1 MSILTP
7 EISTLTEFKGLGS
20 AVRMKYVVQPENLST
35 YTSSDSVSDIFFAIP
50 AVMNS
55 FLDGAM
61 SNLSFDIN
69 VPNGKTAA
77 LCNGSGSSVISAIEI
92 THNGQQL
99 EGLQEYGV
107 MAAFLEDFQSKGRS
121 GTISSILH
129 GTSPTTIK
137 TGYEL
142 PAALSGEPNVS
153 ATAVRIMIPIHAGL
167 FSLSSQHFPLSLE
180 GLRLRVSMAQSNR
193 ALVSTDSCTY
203 TLSNINLN
211 LETLKVSPAVFN
223 ELVQDASGVM
233 KHHSTSFTNYQ
244 ATMNAGSKNESI
256 LIPSRFS
263 SQKSIIS
270 VFRPQTYTATA
281 SNSTGGRIFP
291 NIVDYVYNIS
301 GVLYPSLKIKTGNKQ
316 VPKTGES
323 MYELLKSIDG
333 ANNPSFDCVF
343 NQAQYNANTPSVT
356 GAFAI
361 GYGFETS
368 GGYGSMPNGLIS
380 GLSTVSSNSFLQM
393 ELHGFSD
400 ASTTPTVA
408 LINDNYVLHD
418 LIIEL
423 NVSTGEVSVTK

>member
-333 ANNPSFDCVF
+333 ANNPAFDCVF

-361 GYGFETS
+361 GYGFET

-400 ASTTPTVA
+400 ASTTQTVA

-423 NVSTGEVSVTK
+423 NVATGEVSVTK